1 MRFAVTQLA
10 ISEEPTGYAQ
20 DTNKRNNS
28 RPPWT
33 NPRGPTKIRSATK
46 PLTITRY
53 EYPVEGKLERMANDL
68 ASSFLTDVQ
77 ACIGWLNT
85 TPGGPFPREMVIT
98 MTGNELGMGYQPPA
112 Q

>member
-1 MRFAVTQLA
+1 MAMDTSLTLSNSGSGEADAARF
-10 ISEEPTGYAQ
+10 EG
-20 DTNKRNNS
+20 
-28 RPPWT
+28 
-33 NPRGPTKIRSATK
+33 GGKIRSATK